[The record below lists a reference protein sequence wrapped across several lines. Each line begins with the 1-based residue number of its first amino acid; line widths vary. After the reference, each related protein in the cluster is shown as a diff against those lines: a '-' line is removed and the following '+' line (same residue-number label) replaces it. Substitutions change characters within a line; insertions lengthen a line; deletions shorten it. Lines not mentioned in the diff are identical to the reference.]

1 MSEILKKDLQ
11 KIFQNLK
18 LTKENI
24 ELRKDNLEKFIN
36 SGFPNKSNE
45 EWKFSDLSQIISS
58 NIKGLKFFDK
68 NLIYK
73 EKIDSIKLDKFA
85 DKLSEN
91 NILILVNGYVSAIN
105 FDNEDIKKIQIID
118 TIENEPSESKNSLIS
133 LNNAF
138 TSNYLKITVR
148 ENYKFKK
155 PLVIL
160 NISNEKIV
168 STNIN
173 QRLDIVLKK
182 NSELTMINLFHDSSK
197 TNFININHQF
207 KIEENAILKNYNID
221 YLLNNNI
228 KYIYNNI
235 DLYKNSISENFLFS
249 NGSKFLK
256 NDINCNLKEH
266 FSSVFINGLIDI
278 KDSQHHEI
286 KTLVNHLSE
295 NTKSHQLVKSV
306 LKNNSK
312 GVYQGKIF
320 VAKEAQKTDG
330 YQLSKTLL
338 LDKNTEFDGKPE
350 LEIYADDVKCS
361 HGSTSGNLD
370 ENSIFYLMS
379 RGISKDESKK
389 LLVDGFLLDVVNTIT
404 DKYAKNLIK
413 TIMKINEY

>member
-221 YLLNNNI
+221 YLPNNNI

>member
-1 MSEILKKDLQ
+1 MGEIIKKDLQ

-138 TSNYLKITVR
+138 ASNYLKITVR

-160 NISNEKIV
+160 NISNEKIL

-173 QRLDIVLKK
+173 QRLDIVLEK

-197 TNFININHQF
+197 NNFININHQF
-207 KIEENAILKNYNID
+207 KIKENAIFKNFNID

-256 NDINCNLKEH
+256 NDIYCNLKEE
-266 FSSVFINGLIDI
+266 FSSVFINGLVDI

-330 YQLSKTLL
+330 YQLSKALL
-338 LDKNTEFDGKPE
+338 LDNNTEFDGKPE

-379 RGISKDESKK
+379 RGISKDEAKK
-389 LLVDGFLLDVVNTIT
+389 LLVNGFLLDVVNTIT
-404 DKYAKNLIK
+404 DKHAKNLIK
-413 TIMKINEY
+413 KIMGINEY

>member
-1 MSEILKKDLQ
+1 MGEIIKKDLQ

-330 YQLSKTLL
+330 YQLSKALL

-379 RGISKDESKK
+379 RGISKDESRK

-404 DKYAKNLIK
+404 DKYAKNLVK
-413 TIMKINEY
+413 SIMRINEY

>member
-1 MSEILKKDLQ
+1 MREILRKDLQ

-45 EWKFSDLSQIISS
+45 EWKFSDFSHIISS

-138 TSNYLKITVR
+138 ASNYLKITVR

-160 NISNEKIV
+160 NISNEKIL

-173 QRLDIVLKK
+173 QRLDIVLEK

-197 TNFININHQF
+197 NNFININHQF
-207 KIEENAILKNYNID
+207 KIEESAILKNYNID

-256 NDINCNLKEH
+256 NEIYCNLNEK

-295 NTKSHQLVKSV
+295 DTKSHQLVKSV

-330 YQLSKTLL
+330 YQLSKALL
-338 LDKNTEFDGKPE
+338 LDNNTEFDGKPE

-389 LLVDGFLLDVVNTIT
+389 LLVNGFLLDVVNTIT
-404 DKYAKNLIK
+404 DKHAKNLIK
-413 TIMKINEY
+413 KIMGINEY

>member
-105 FDNEDIKKIQIID
+105 FDSEDIKKIQIID

>member
-1 MSEILKKDLQ
+1 MSEILRKDLQ

-36 SGFPNKSNE
+36 SGFPNKNNE
-45 EWKFSDLSQIISS
+45 EWKFSDLNQIISS

-138 TSNYLKITVR
+138 ASNYLKITVR

-160 NISNEKIV
+160 NISNEKIM

-173 QRLDIVLKK
+173 QRLDIVLEK

-197 TNFININHQF
+197 NNFININHQF
-207 KIEENAILKNYNID
+207 KIK
-221 YLLNNNI
+221 
-228 KYIYNNI
+228 
-235 DLYKNSISENFLFS
+235 
-249 NGSKFLK
+249 
-256 NDINCNLKEH
+256 
-266 FSSVFINGLIDI
+266 
-278 KDSQHHEI
+278 
-286 KTLVNHLSE
+286 
-295 NTKSHQLVKSV
+295 
-306 LKNNSK
+306 
-312 GVYQGKIF
+312 
-320 VAKEAQKTDG
+320 
-330 YQLSKTLL
+330 
-338 LDKNTEFDGKPE
+338 
-350 LEIYADDVKCS
+350 
-361 HGSTSGNLD
+361 
-370 ENSIFYLMS
+370 
-379 RGISKDESKK
+379 
-389 LLVDGFLLDVVNTIT
+389 
-404 DKYAKNLIK
+404 
-413 TIMKINEY
+413 

>member
-1 MSEILKKDLQ
+1 MGEIIKKDLQ

-228 KYIYNNI
+228 KYISNNI

-330 YQLSKTLL
+330 YQLSKALL

-379 RGISKDESKK
+379 RGISKDESRK

-404 DKYAKNLIK
+404 DKYAKNLVK
-413 TIMKINEY
+413 SIMRINEY

>member
-1 MSEILKKDLQ
+1 M
-11 KIFQNLK
+11 
-18 LTKENI
+18 
-24 ELRKDNLEKFIN
+24 
-36 SGFPNKSNE
+36 
-45 EWKFSDLSQIISS
+45 
-58 NIKGLKFFDK
+58 
-68 NLIYK
+68 
-73 EKIDSIKLDKFA
+73 
-85 DKLSEN
+85 
-91 NILILVNGYVSAIN
+91 
-105 FDNEDIKKIQIID
+105 
-118 TIENEPSESKNSLIS
+118 
-133 LNNAF
+133 
-138 TSNYLKITVR
+138 
-148 ENYKFKK
+148 
-155 PLVIL
+155 
-160 NISNEKIV
+160 

-173 QRLDIVLKK
+173 QRLDIVLEK
-182 NSELTMINLFHDSSK
+182 NSELTMMNLFHDSSK

-221 YLLNNNI
+221 YLPNNNI

-256 NDINCNLKEH
+256 NDIHCNLKEE

-278 KDSQHHEI
+278 KNSQHHEI

-330 YQLSKTLL
+330 YQLSKALL
-338 LDKNTEFDGKPE
+338 LDNNTEFDGKPE

-389 LLVDGFLLDVVNTIT
+389 LLVNGFLLDVVNTIT
-404 DKYAKNLIK
+404 DKHAKNLIK
-413 TIMKINEY
+413 KIMEINEY

>member
-1 MSEILKKDLQ
+1 MSEILRKDLQ

-24 ELRKDNLEKFIN
+24 ALRKDNLEKFIN
-36 SGFPNKSNE
+36 SGFPNKSSE
-45 EWKFSDLSQIISS
+45 EWKFSDLSHIISS

-68 NLIYK
+68 NLIYR

-138 TSNYLKITVR
+138 ASNYLKITIR

-155 PLVIL
+155 PLVVL
-160 NISNEKIV
+160 NISNEKIM

-173 QRLDIVLKK
+173 QRLDIVLEK

-197 TNFININHQF
+197 NNFININHQF
-207 KIEENAILKNYNID
+207 KIKENAIFKNYNID

-256 NDINCNLKEH
+256 NDIYCNLKEE
-266 FSSVFINGLIDI
+266 FSSVFINGLVDI

-330 YQLSKTLL
+330 YQLSKALL
-338 LDKNTEFDGKPE
+338 LDNNTEFDGKPE

-389 LLVDGFLLDVVNTIT
+389 LLINGFLLDVVNTIT
-404 DKYAKNLIK
+404 DKHAKNLIK
-413 TIMKINEY
+413 KIMGINEY